1 MNRTPRFTRFALVA
15 LLAAFV
21 AIGGMS
27 FSNASAQDAV
37 DTTAVSYNAGDAV
50 VVFDGPLNLRAEAT
64 TTSDSLASLDE
75 GAVLTILAGPEQ
87 ADEITWYQ
95 VETADAE
102 TGWVSGEF
110 IEPAVVDSA
119 YVTGDEVVVVD
130 GPINLRAA
138 AGTSTAIVDELEDR
152 SSAIIVSG
160 PTTLDGF
167 NWYEID
173 VDDGRT
179 GWVAADFLGL
189 ASEQPEQPVA
199 TGFGIGTIVFVN
211 TDTLNL
217 RADASI
223 DAEIVQTL
231 TEGQYGTVFEGP
243 VSADEIDWY
252 RVSIAGDESV
262 EGWVSGEFLSGGL
275 ALNTTAEVAD
285 GPLNLRNDTSVDS
298 DVIRQLETG
307 ETLTVVS
314 GPVEAKGV
322 AWMEV
327 QVGDEN
333 GYVAGQYLGKTPTAQ

>member
-1 MNRTPRFTRFALVA
+1 MNRTLRFALVA
-15 LLAAFV
+15 MLTLIALA
-21 AIGGMS
+21 GMS
-27 FSNASAQDAV
+27 WSKASAQEAV
-37 DTTAVSYNAGDAV
+37 DTSAVAYTAGEAV
-50 VVFDGPLNLRAEAT
+50 VVFDGPLNLRAEASIA
-64 TTSDSLASLDE
+64 SDSLASLEE

-95 VETADAE
+95 VETVDDQS
-102 TGWVSGEF
+102 GWVSGEF
-110 IEPAVVDSA
+110 IEPAVVDAA

-138 AGTSTAIVDELEDR
+138 AGTDAAIVNELEDQA
-152 SSAIIVSG
+152 SAIIVSG
-160 PTTLDGF
+160 PTALDGY

-189 ASEQPEQPVA
+189 ASEQPEQPVP

-223 DAEIVQTL
+223 DAEIVETL
-231 TEGQYGTVFEGP
+231 SEGQYGTVFEGP
-243 VSADEIDWY
+243 VNADEIEWY

-275 ALNTTAEVAD
+275 ALNTTADVAD
-285 GPLNLRNDTSVDS
+285 GPLNLRTDTSTDS
-298 DVIRQLETG
+298 DVIQQLETG
-307 ETLTVVS
+307 DSLTVVS
-314 GPVEAKGV
+314 GPVVAEGI

-327 QVGDEN
+327 QVGDDN
-333 GYVAGQYLGKTPTAQ
+333 GYVAGQYLSKAPTAQ